1 MVVADIMTNKVL
13 TVSRESRVDEAYRT
27 MRDRHIRHLPVVDS
41 SGALAGMVSDRDI
54 RQILIPMAADQAS
67 SLPTEEAGP
76 APKSPKERQWS
87 FQPTTVTVGE
97 IMIENVFTVPPKTDV
112 ADAASLI
119 YFQKIGSLPVVDD
132 QGQMVGILTG
142 KDLLGLLLK
151 MLNTIGISVHIGVI
165 LGEDS
170 RAFTK
175 VAEILDK
182 NYAEI
187 VSVWI
192 TGAEYERAERVY
204 HFQLAARDT
213 NSIIAA
219 IQEAGFTVVENG
231 QVSQSSLLS
240 A

>member
-1 MVVADIMTNKVL
+1 
-13 TVSRESRVDEAYRT
+13 
-27 MRDRHIRHLPVVDS
+27 
-41 SGALAGMVSDRDI
+41 
-54 RQILIPMAADQAS
+54 MAADQAS
-67 SLPTEEAGP
+67 SLPTAEAGP
-76 APKSPKERQWS
+76 APKSPKEGQWS

-165 LGEDS
+165 LGEDT

-231 QVSQSSLLS
+231 QVSQGSLLS